1 MKGLLTKGNGDGV
14 NDEKIVALFWNRDE
28 SALAETEK
36 RYGDYCLY
44 IAENVLRNARDAEE
58 CVNDALLAAWN
69 SIPPNRP
76 DNFRVYLG
84 ALVRNAALDVWR
96 RGNAKKRKAASV
108 ASLEELGELA
118 SAFNVEDAV
127 GAKELSRLI
136 SDYLTTLDETERKVF
151 VRRYWC
157 YEPIEAISAR
167 YGFGKSKVKMMLKR
181 TRDGLAAYLK
191 KEGHYEY

>member
-1 MKGLLTKGNGDGV
+1 MEDR
-14 NDEKIVALFWNRDE
+14 EIVALARRRDPAAAE
-28 SALAETEK
+28 AMQEKYGALLRALAG
-36 RYGDYCLY
+36 RILY
-44 IAENVLRNARDAEE
+44 DARDAEE
-58 CVNDALLAAWN
+58 CVNDALLAVWN

-118 SAFNVEDAV
+118 SAFDVEDAV

-157 YEPIEAISAR
+157 YEPIEAICKR

-181 TRDGLAAYLK
+181 TRDGLAAYLR
-191 KEGHYEY
+191 KEGNYEY

>member
-1 MKGLLTKGNGDGV
+1 MEDR
-14 NDEKIVALFWNRDE
+14 EIVALFWNRDE
-28 SALAETEK
+28 SALAESEE

-44 IAENVLRNARDAEE
+44 IAKNVLRNARDAEE

-76 DNFRVYLG
+76 DNLRVYLG
-84 ALVRNAALDVWR
+84 TLVRNYALDVWR
-96 RGNAKKRKAASV
+96 RKNSQKRKTASV

-127 GAKELSRLI
+127 SAKELSRHI
-136 SDYLTTLDETERKVF
+136 SDYLKTLEETERKIF

-157 YEPIEAISAR
+157 YESIEAICSR

-191 KEGHYEY
+191 KAGNYGY